1 MDDDQLLPCP
11 FCGST
16 HLSQNEWSADDGEFP
31 AIECDDCLGSA
42 PAAVWNAR
50 ADTLKDPGP
59 PAFLSEA
66 LNMGDGAYR
75 P

>member
-16 HLSQNEWSADDGEFP
+16 HLSRNEWSGEDGEFP

-42 PAAVWNAR
+42 PEAVWNVR
-50 ADTLKDPGP
+50 APVAATRQETPH
-59 PAFLSEA
+59 AA
-66 LNMGDGAYR
+66 
-75 P
+75 